1 MNTPADLLKQ
11 LKIER
16 DNVPEPGGRHGFW
29 FGIILAIIVL
39 MALSVWYFQTKSRQ
53 ILSVQTAVVSTPHQV
68 SATVLDAS
76 GYVVARR
83 MATVAA
89 KVTGRLAE
97 VLIEEGMQVNKGQVL
112 ARLESTDADAQ
123 YALSHAQLLAA
134 QSRLD
139 EVRAQLLEAQ
149 TQAQRLA
156 ELVEQQLVSRAQ
168 YDQAIAARDSLRA
181 QLVSLERSA
190 EVSRR
195 SLNIAE
201 IGVDNTV
208 VRAPF
213 AGVVITKD
221 AQPGEIISPLSAGGG
236 FTRTGICTIV
246 DMDSLEVEV
255 DVGESYIGRVQA
267 KMPVEATL
275 NAYPDWKIPAEVI
288 AIIPT
293 ADRGKAT
300 VRVRIALLVKD
311 PRIVPDM
318 GVKVSFLDSQV
329 SSDQTSTQHL
339 LVPANALVKRD
350 NQDMVFVLN
359 DKGQAS
365 VRAVQAGRLLGNQRE
380 ILSGLELGQTVILDP
395 PSQLSEGVRVMI
407 IQQ

>member
-11 LKIER
+11 LRIER
-16 DNVPEPGGRHGFW
+16 DDLPEPNTGHTFWLIISLFVIAVLGWGIWQVGGKNKQP
-29 FGIILAIIVL
+29 I
-39 MALSVWYFQTKSRQ
+39 
-53 ILSVQTAVVSTPHQV
+53 SVQTATVSAKSNV

-89 KVTGRLAE
+89 KVTGRLEE
-97 VLIEEGMQVNKGQVL
+97 VLIEEGMQVDKGQVL

-123 YALSHAQLLAA
+123 YALSQAQLGAA
-134 QSRLD
+134 QSRLQ
-139 EVRAQLLEAQ
+139 EVQAQLGEAQ
-149 TQAQRLA
+149 TQVQRLA
-156 ELVEQQLVSRAQ
+156 ELVQQQLVSRAQ
-168 YDQAIAARDSLRA
+168 YDQAIAARDTLQA
-181 QLVSLERSA
+181 QLISLKRSV
-190 EVSRR
+190 EVSQR
-195 SLNIAE
+195 SLHIAE

-213 AGVVITKD
+213 AGVVISKD

-255 DVGESYIGRVQA
+255 DVGESYIGRVHA

-300 VRVRIALLVKD
+300 VRVRIALLAKD
-311 PRIVPDM
+311 GRIVPDM
-318 GVKVSFLDSQV
+318 GVKVGFLGNSE
-329 SSDQTSTQHL
+329 SENQTNTL
-339 LVPANALVKRD
+339 RLYIPANALVKGD
-350 NQDMVFVLN
+350 NQDSVFVVN
-359 DKGQAS
+359 NESKAS
-365 VRAVQAGRLLGNQRE
+365 ARVVQAGRLLGNQRE
-380 ILSGLELGQTVILDP
+380 IQSGLEIGETVIVDP
-395 PSQLSEGVRVMI
+395 PLQLSDGRLVTMS
-407 IQQ
+407 QP

>member
-11 LKIER
+11 LRIER
-16 DNVPEPGGRHGFW
+16 DDVPEPTSWRTFW
-29 FGIILAIIVL
+29 RVSTLIVSVLLIWGIWHLVAKNKQV
-39 MALSVWYFQTKSRQ
+39 
-53 ILSVQTAVVSTPHQV
+53 LSVQTALVSATTSV

-97 VLIEEGMQVNKGQVL
+97 VLIEEGMQVEKGQVL

-123 YALSHAQLLAA
+123 YALSRAQLLAA
-134 QSRLD
+134 QSRLN
-139 EVRAQLLEAQ
+139 EVQAQLVDAQ

-156 ELVEQQLVSRAQ
+156 ELVQQQLVSRAQ
-168 YDQAIAARDSLRA
+168 YDQAITARDTLHA
-181 QLVSLERSA
+181 QLISLQRSV
-190 EVSRR
+190 EVSQR
-195 SLNIAE
+195 SLHIAE
-201 IGVDNTV
+201 IGVDNTI

-246 DMDSLEVEV
+246 DMDSLEIEV

-275 NAYPDWKIPAEVI
+275 NAYPEWKIPAEVI

-311 PRIVPDM
+311 RRIVPDM
-318 GVKVSFLDSQV
+318 GVKVGFLDTNQ
-329 SSDQTSTQHL
+329 SSDLTKVNRL
-339 LVPANALVKRD
+339 YVPANAVVQH
-350 NQDMVFVLN
+350 NQQDHVFVIDN
-359 DKGQAS
+359 EGKAS
-365 VRAVQAGRLLGNQRE
+365 AHAVKVGRLLGNQRE
-380 ILSGLELGQTVILDP
+380 IHAGLELGQTVIVDP
-395 PSQLSEGVRVMI
+395 PLPLTDGRRVTVA
-407 IQQ
+407 QP